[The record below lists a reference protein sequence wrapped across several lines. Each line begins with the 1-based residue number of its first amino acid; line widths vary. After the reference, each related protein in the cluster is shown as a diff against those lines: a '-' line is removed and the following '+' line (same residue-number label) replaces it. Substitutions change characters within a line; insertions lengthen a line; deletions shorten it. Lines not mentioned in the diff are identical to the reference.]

1 MTESPRSKNTRSYST
16 LTPFAPKETNARQTR
31 NSKEATRK
39 AYNQK
44 SDKEKGKRK
53 YSKADSQTVR
63 KRQGKHTKREM

>member
-1 MTESPRSKNTRSYST
+1 MPQNTQAYST
-16 LTPFAPKETNARQTR
+16 FTPFAPKQTNTRQTC

-44 SDKEKGKRK
+44 PDKEKGKHK

-63 KRQGKHTKREM
+63 KRQGKHTKPET